1 MIPQIWAE
9 EGAPQ
14 VKNALLR
21 SLLRDSSSDEL
32 CDAAALVERGVCKY
46 PMDLM
51 PSTQNWSM
59 NSYICSIHIVVL
71 PTSGGVAPEMDCHEV
86 LLRATMTSHQLP

>member
-1 MIPQIWAE
+1 MISPPFIWPEIWYVAVPTRIQRTSISKDPEDLLLIVPVCSMIPQIWAE

-32 CDAAALVERGVCKY
+32 CDWAAALVERGYVN
-46 PMDLM
+46 
-51 PSTQNWSM
+51 T
-59 NSYICSIHIVVL
+59 
-71 PTSGGVAPEMDCHEV
+71 
-86 LLRATMTSHQLP
+86 